1 MNGEI
6 YDAGTLIVAAHK
18 QGINLFTEDAV
29 LLLTYM
35 GVDDRHLMVDHDHNL
50 SIRDDRSGMNRSEL
64 IPTDIH
70 GVLMLAKE
78 INAALIEYLTGK
90 EDLSKEDKA
99 DLRGHKRDRTR
110 LKGIVLE

>member
-1 MNGEI
+1 MIDEI

-18 QGINLFTEDAV
+18 QGIDLCNSDAV
-29 LLLTYM
+29 SLLTYM
-35 GVDDRHLMVDHDHNL
+35 GVDDRHLMADHLLNL
-50 SIRDDRSGMNRSEL
+50 SIRDDRNGMNRSKL

-90 EDLSKEDKA
+90 EELSKEDKA

-110 LKGIVLE
+110 LKKIVLK